1 VIDVVSTEGVKIGDR
16 LVFNHHMNTSARY
29 YDAIVTVTEVINKA
43 LLRCDVPSIKP
54 DGTITGVHTERID
67 VVRLDFIECMFD
79 KSDELDAMFDEL

>member
-1 VIDVVSTEGVKIGDR
+1 MVSTEGVKIGDR
-16 LVFNHHMNTSARY
+16 LVFNHHRNTSSRY

-43 LLRCDVPSIKP
+43 MLRCDVPNIEP

-67 VVRLDFIECMFD
+67 VDRLDFIKCMFD